1 LKQKAPGSAGG
12 FLFLLTNLEI
22 AITNKACIKSYFF
35 SVMEIKKREVNMR
48 VNLYISIEKMK
59 NNIKRT

>member
-1 LKQKAPGSAGG
+1 MKQKAPGSAGG

-35 SVMEIKKREVNMR
+35 SVMEIKKEEVNMR
-48 VNLYISIEKMK
+48 VNLYISI
-59 NNIKRT
+59 